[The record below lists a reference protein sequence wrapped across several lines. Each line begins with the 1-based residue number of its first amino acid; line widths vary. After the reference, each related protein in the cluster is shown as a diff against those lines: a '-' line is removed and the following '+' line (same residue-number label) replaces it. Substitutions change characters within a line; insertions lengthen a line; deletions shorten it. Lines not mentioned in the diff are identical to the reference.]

1 MFFGNKF
8 FFAGHLRTNQR
19 TCRRHVGGVF
29 GTIAGTVIS
38 FLIGYLLVS
47 LLNEMDVCDGGLA
60 LLS

>member
-1 MFFGNKF
+1 M
-8 FFAGHLRTNQR
+8 
-19 TCRRHVGGVF
+19 RHVGGVF